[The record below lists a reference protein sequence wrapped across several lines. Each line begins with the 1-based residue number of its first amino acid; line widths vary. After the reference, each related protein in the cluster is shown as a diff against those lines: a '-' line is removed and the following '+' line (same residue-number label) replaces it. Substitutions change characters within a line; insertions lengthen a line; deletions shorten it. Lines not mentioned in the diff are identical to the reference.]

1 MEMMFCFFF
10 MTQELQVFVP
20 LLALRQLVKEQ
31 PHFKSPV
38 SVSHRGSFGFPT
50 PVPHSVGA
58 STHPLL
64 EVGGSPI
71 GTRISKWGSP
81 RPWLTS
87 QRTENRKASHHF
99 PD

>member
-1 MEMMFCFFF
+1 MEMMFCVFFF

-64 EVGGSPI
+64 KSVGPPLG
-71 GTRISKWGSP
+71 
-81 RPWLTS
+81 LVS
-87 QRTENRKASHHF
+87 QSGGRRG
-99 PD
+99 PG